1 MGGFARRGAV
11 SASLRAARSCR
22 RAVGRASAAR
32 AKQPPHPA
40 RRSLRVSGLF
50 GLGQSLLLA
59 LPPERAP
66 DPATKSPELGLP
78 PRASQPDDRRL
89 AQHLFGLDFPNP
101 VGMAAGFDK
110 NARVARG

>member
-40 RRSLRVSGLF
+40 RRSLRVNALF

-59 LPPERAP
+59 LPPERAH
-66 DPATKSPELGLP
+66 DLAIKSLELGLY
-78 PRASQPDDRRL
+78 PRASQPDDKRL
-89 AQHLFGLDFPNP
+89 FPHLPRPPFSTPP
-101 VGMAAGFDK
+101 
-110 NARVARG
+110 